1 MGYSRSGADVTRA
14 TAAAGSASV
23 AATAAGMSATAAA
36 AMASTAAAAMT
47 STTAAAAA
55 AAFSCVG
62 RGRQRSGK
70 NKDDNPELES
80 RH

>member
-1 MGYSRSGADVTRA
+1 
-14 TAAAGSASV
+14 
-23 AATAAGMSATAAA
+23 
-36 AMASTAAAAMT
+36 MASTAAAAMT
-47 STTAAAAA
+47 STTA

-70 NKDDNPELES
+70 NKDNNPELES